1 MNRRGRFA
9 PSRSG
14 PMHIGNAMTAL
25 LAWLQMRSIHGEF
38 ILQIEDID
46 IDTQRS
52 KAEYVE
58 QLCTI

>member
-1 MNRRGRFA
+1 
-9 PSRSG
+9 
-14 PMHIGNAMTAL
+14 MHIGNAMTAL